1 MTPTERARRIALL
14 LGRHRVTADAAAGM
28 APRLRVRAAWEA
40 GVLPL
45 GADEWGRVVATLAQ
59 WDAVGELTADKTERP
74 PCTADAP

>member
-45 GADEWGRVVATLAQ
+45 AEGEWALVTDLLRLWADVAEAM
-59 WDAVGELTADKTERP
+59 G
-74 PCTADAP
+74 